1 MERKKKLPFPC
12 NLDESEK
19 KYPHV
24 NNKKQLG
31 QFPCW
36 FEYTLSSWLV
46 LNKLKNNT
54 EIFVGSC
61 FNLKNNFKFT
71 TGTSTRKFDQNT
83 SQDIIKTI
91 LGSTGFGFI
100 YGSKQIVVQ
109 YGIYYY
115 GVGASVNGLNI
126 GVYF

>member
-1 MERKKKLPFPC
+1 MERKKLPFPC

-46 LNKLKNNT
+46 LNKLK
-54 EIFVGSC
+54 II
-61 FNLKNNFKFT
+61 LKFFLLSDKRIT
-71 TGTSTRKFDQNT
+71 PWLYVDTLSG
-83 SQDIIKTI
+83 
-91 LGSTGFGFI
+91 
-100 YGSKQIVVQ
+100 
-109 YGIYYY
+109 
-115 GVGASVNGLNI
+115 
-126 GVYF
+126 YF